1 MNTSIYYSVRLRT
14 RIPEDKYERKQGLGL
29 KHGML
34 ARQVI
39 HYVSQDGPIPNHIGT
54 VEQLCTCL

>member
-1 MNTSIYYSVRLRT
+1 MNISIYYSFQLHT
-14 RIPEDKYERKQGLGL
+14 RIHEHKYERKQGLGL

-54 VEQLCTCL
+54 VEQLCTRL